1 MELKAIS
8 ENRLFNGTQTVFSHY
23 SEVCRCDMTFGLFLP
38 SEVLEKT
45 VPLIWFLSGLT
56 CTHENAMT
64 KAGAQQWASANQLA
78 IIFPDTSPRGKDV
91 VDDSSYDLGQGAGFY
106 LDAQIVPWKKNFN
119 MESYIIRE
127 LPEILFSNFK
137 LDSKR
142 QGITGHSMGGLGALN
157 FALKN
162 PKVFKS
168 ASAFSPI
175 ANPVDSPWGQKQF
188 EAYLGPDQKD
198 WHYYDPS
205 ILMKELGGHHK
216 FLIDQGTNDD
226 FIKLLRPH
234 SLSLQ
239 FENESKLGKFRYQEG
254 YDHSYFFVSTFIK
267 DHIFYHAEQ
276 LKTN

>member
-78 IIFPDTSPRGKDV
+78 IIFPDTSPRGKHV

-106 LDAQIVPWKKNFN
+106 LDANQSPWSEHFN
-119 MESYIIRE
+119 MDTYIKEE
-127 LPEILFSNFK
+127 LNTLIFRNFEV
-137 LDSKR
+137 DQFM

-157 FALKN
+157 LALKN
-162 PKVFKS
+162 QDQFRSV
-168 ASAFSPI
+168 SAFSPI
-175 ANPVDSPWGQKQF
+175 ANPTESEWGQKQF
-188 EAYLGPDQKD
+188 SAYLGEDPVLWKD
-198 WHYYDPS
+198 YDPS
-205 ILMKELGGHHK
+205 ILLKKHGFPTKL
-216 FLIDQGTNDD
+216 LIDQGKDD
-226 FIKLLRPH
+226 NFYNLLRPG
-234 SLSLQ
+234 SLSDQ
-239 FENESKLGKFRYQEG
+239 FSANKALGEFRYHNG
-254 YDHSYFFVSTFIK
+254 YDHSYFFISTFIK
-267 DHIFYHAEQ
+267 DHLEHHVKI
-276 LKTN
+276 LLD